1 MYSVLFGSV
10 RARVRFHLWYL
21 CFLFFPETA
30 NSDTSCY
37 FDFCF
42 LQALEK
48 ANSPSL
54 RIVLVGSLTGSDRSL
69 AVLGLVL
76 MEGLVRVFLFEETI
90 QNFHQSCS
98 STCWHRL
105 CPFFVDMSKMLASH
119 LAPPALSKQPAR
131 LALIGVPPP
140 WRVRAGKGKRGQ
152 PQGTLSRGSSFT

>member
-1 MYSVLFGSV
+1 
-10 RARVRFHLWYL
+10 
-21 CFLFFPETA
+21 LFFPETA

-76 MEGLVRVFLFEETI
+76 MEGLVRVFCLKKQYRTSI
-90 QNFHQSCS
+90 KVAQVPAGIACV
-98 STCWHRL
+98 
-105 CPFFVDMSKMLASH
+105 PFS
-119 LAPPALSKQPAR
+119 
-131 LALIGVPPP
+131 
-140 WRVRAGKGKRGQ
+140 
-152 PQGTLSRGSSFT
+152 